1 MVGQALVPTKADVGG
16 RERARGSERERARER
31 ESETNGWGGYDLATQ
46 KATTKLVPSLI
57 NNTRLQKSF
66 ENLENLKLEP
76 YGGHKAYKMEYF
88 RDSDSL
94 RLLRHIHLRA
104 NESITQMKECLLCL
118 QDGRFVGKGTLCVT
132 PCSLFTSAHHP
143 SAWLLYPF
151 PA

>member
-16 RERARGSERERARER
+16 RERARGSESERER
-31 ESETNGWGGYDLATQ
+31 ESETNGWGGGYDLATQ

-66 ENLENLKLEP
+66 ENLENLKLEQ
-76 YGGHKAYKMEYF
+76 YGRHKAYKMEYF